1 MKKLILSAAFLGLG
15 VFGFAQQTAKADMGQ
30 KKAEHLQKLKQ
41 ELNLSDAQVAQLK
54 ALHEQK
60 ATERKSDMSAKR
72 EDRAQKMK
80 QNDADMQKILTPE
93 QYKKFQEMRAKKMAE
108 RKEKFQERKSTEA
121 TVVK

>member
-41 ELNLSDAQVAQLK
+41 ELNLSDSQVAQLK

-108 RKEKFQERKSTEA
+108 RKEKFQDRKSA
-121 TVVK
+121 NSAVVK